1 MMSERL
7 FRLVYSKDLMPKDRS
22 GRKLFGIKAAMTN
35 RLWTPVWIFVGTM
48 VLTAGSAAAQNAPA
62 TSPSITLDNSPAA
75 ADSTTSPASPA
86 TTNRSQTTP
95 PESLAPSELP
105 GGKVGLVRGVVKRN
119 DAVHDQLIVRAFGGR
134 DVRIAFDP
142 RTKLLPETTTHVTS
156 IPVGAVVSV
165 DTVMDHGK
173 LFARSVRTGASSSTA
188 VELSGKVVRYD
199 AGSSRLILRDP
210 ISPESVSLRV
220 TGSTVVENQGKAA
233 STQVLAPGMLVRVK
247 FSADKNTADDIE
259 ILATRGDSFAFEG
272 RILSVDLRSR
282 VVALSNNTDQSVRE
296 LAIGPLDSASL
307 ALLREGADVDIQAE
321 FDGDRYNV
329 RTVMLVTQSQ

>member
-1 MMSERL
+1 MSERL
-7 FRLVYSKDLMPKDRS
+7 FRLVYSKDLMREDTS
-22 GRKLFGIKAAMTN
+22 GRRLFGIKAAMTK

-48 VLTAGSAAAQNAPA
+48 VLMVGSVAAQNAAPA
-62 TSPSITLDNSPAA
+62 RSPSITLDNSPGA
-75 ADSTTSPASPA
+75 ADSAASPTSSA
-86 TTNRSQTTP
+86 TTNRQTAP

-105 GGKVGLVRGVVKRN
+105 GGKVSLVRGVVKRN

-142 RTKLLPETTTHVTS
+142 RTKLLPESTTHITS

-165 DTVMDHGK
+165 DTVMDHGR
-173 LFARSVRTGASSSTA
+173 LFARSVRTGASGSTA

-199 AGSSRLILRDP
+199 AGSSRLILHDP
-210 ISPESVSLRV
+210 ISPESVSLGV
-220 TGSTVVENQGKAA
+220 TGSTVVMSQGKAA
-233 STQVLAPGMLVRVK
+233 SAQALAPGMLVRVK

-282 VVALSNNTDQSVRE
+282 VVALSNNTDRSVRE
-296 LAIGPLDSASL
+296 LAIGTLDSASL
-307 ALLREGADVDIQAE
+307 GLLREGADVDIQAE

-329 RTVMLVTQSQ
+329 RAVRLVTQSQ

>member
-1 MMSERL
+1 
-7 FRLVYSKDLMPKDRS
+7 
-22 GRKLFGIKAAMTN
+22 MTN
-35 RLWTPVWIFVGTM
+35 RLWTTVGIFVGTM
-48 VLTAGSAAAQNAPA
+48 VLIAGSTAAQNRAPA
-62 TSPSITLDNSPAA
+62 TSPAITLDNSPAPPDPA
-75 ADSTTSPASPA
+75 ISPASPA
-86 TTNRSQTTP
+86 TTDRSQTAP

-105 GGKVGLVRGVVKRN
+105 GGKIGLVRGVVKRN
-119 DAVHDQLIVRAFGGR
+119 DAVHDQLVVRAFGGR

-142 RTKLLPETTTHVTS
+142 RTKLLPESTTHITS

-173 LFARSVRTGASSSTA
+173 LFARSVRTGGSSSTA

-210 ISPESVSLRV
+210 ISPENVSLRV
-220 TGSTVVENQGKAA
+220 TGSTVVQNQGKAA
-233 STQVLAPGMLVRVK
+233 SAQVLAPGMLVRVK
-247 FSADKNTADDIE
+247 FSADKNTANNIE

-329 RTVMLVTQSQ
+329 RTVRLLTQNQ